1 MKNLILY
8 IAYFDCNSYE
18 FKEDFIKLHEFAR
31 DPTGKDLAEI
41 IINVFQNEYSFKR
54 NQIISCATDGAG
66 VMLGRHKGM
75 TRFICAFYPY
85 CICSHCMPHKLQ
97 LGVDDALKKNSM
109 WSVVQKLVRLVYSM
123 FSKSFSYNRKL
134 KDKLIALKK
143 EFKKIKKEAN
153 TRWLSRYSS
162 ILSVIE
168 SLLGLFTL
176 FLDDTSTKGKRIYRK
191 LCNIRY
197 MLFLHYMA
205 DILHVLFNLS
215 KFLQQTNN
223 KMHYGDL
230 SREILYVQQ
239 LVESLSS
246 RSSSGKHLKGFAR
259 DIEQGVYVDFGV
271 ERISE
276 YDWQWCEKEMSKVN
290 DSMQLHLSARFQASP
305 ILDATRIFDFDN
317 AKLDVLSDAAF
328 ELHGNDEIK
337 KLCEWFGRKKK
348 AYNITTS
355 EDATI
360 NSTDENNL
368 QYETIYV
375 IETVNRSRPRI
386 VGDQE
391 TINAPIDHDRCV
403 EQWGYFRIKMKI
415 AQLRKESEKYFYDTL
430 YREFFQIEK
439 RRNELKL
446 KYGNELNEFELNEE
460 CPMHDLH
467 DVILLSIICKL
478 ILRNS
483 ANCERGY
490 ATMNDIKKC
499 KRNKLGTNLLS
510 CLMMTKLCGPRTMEA
525 FDAIYDD
532 CFDIWWRMKTKR
544 YGLKQVEL
552 AVHKINSSCLRQT
565 NKKTEKMD
573 LFDLMENVFMDCN
586 EEWAFDCEKNIN
598 EHDDSDQC
606 DTDLDELLEA
616 LEILEN
622 EKIENEYDEEKEKE
636 NDEVIA
642 GNDEIDDS
650 SSSSDDDDIPIALKA
665 RLRNCVLTESE

>member
-1 MKNLILY
+1 MSQPKKPSRKSQSTQCIRSRFAGYAQSWSKNAKFFKPTLTDVVCRVCKAKYWTGEEKRYETLNKHIKKKHNNQDPPQPLKPRTPPAVKMVRQLNIAANSNHRTALKLTFQCAFFIAALLQPMWLLPCLLVFLHYLTLKCSFQYSCNGNRHEIYRAIAAAIRARLDTNIKHSPFVAFSCDESTDCSTMKNLILY

-223 KMHYGDL
+223 KM
-230 SREILYVQQ
+230 Q
-239 LVESLSS
+239 
-246 RSSSGKHLKGFAR
+246 
-259 DIEQGVYVDFGV
+259 
-271 ERISE
+271 
-276 YDWQWCEKEMSKVN
+276 
-290 DSMQLHLSARFQASP
+290 P
-305 ILDATRIFDFDN
+305 
-317 AKLDVLSDAAF
+317 
-328 ELHGNDEIK
+328 
-337 KLCEWFGRKKK
+337 
-348 AYNITTS
+348 
-355 EDATI
+355 
-360 NSTDENNL
+360 
-368 QYETIYV
+368 
-375 IETVNRSRPRI
+375 
-386 VGDQE
+386 
-391 TINAPIDHDRCV
+391 
-403 EQWGYFRIKMKI
+403 
-415 AQLRKESEKYFYDTL
+415 
-430 YREFFQIEK
+430 
-439 RRNELKL
+439 
-446 KYGNELNEFELNEE
+446 
-460 CPMHDLH
+460 
-467 DVILLSIICKL
+467 
-478 ILRNS
+478 
-483 ANCERGY
+483 
-490 ATMNDIKKC
+490 
-499 KRNKLGTNLLS
+499 
-510 CLMMTKLCGPRTMEA
+510 
-525 FDAIYDD
+525 
-532 CFDIWWRMKTKR
+532 
-544 YGLKQVEL
+544 
-552 AVHKINSSCLRQT
+552 
-565 NKKTEKMD
+565 
-573 LFDLMENVFMDCN
+573 
-586 EEWAFDCEKNIN
+586 
-598 EHDDSDQC
+598 
-606 DTDLDELLEA
+606 
-616 LEILEN
+616 
-622 EKIENEYDEEKEKE
+622 
-636 NDEVIA
+636 
-642 GNDEIDDS
+642 
-650 SSSSDDDDIPIALKA
+650 
-665 RLRNCVLTESE
+665 